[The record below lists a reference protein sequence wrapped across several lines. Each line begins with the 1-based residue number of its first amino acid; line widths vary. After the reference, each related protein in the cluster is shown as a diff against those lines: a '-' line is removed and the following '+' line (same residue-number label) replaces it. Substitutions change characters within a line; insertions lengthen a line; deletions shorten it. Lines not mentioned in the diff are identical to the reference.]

1 MGSMNNP
8 LALDPEFLS
17 LGHVL
22 GSGGGC
28 AEVRTGT
35 LRRSP
40 EDDKGREV
48 AVKMLLIEYSEVASF
63 QKEVQNLAAAA
74 QACHRVCKLYGT
86 CVKGKYSCIV
96 MKLYNT
102 TLAQQMK
109 TSTSGRLLLD

>member
-8 LALDPEFLS
+8 LALDPELLS

-48 AVKMLLIEYSEVASF
+48 
-63 QKEVQNLAAAA
+63 
-74 QACHRVCKLYGT
+74 
-86 CVKGKYSCIV
+86 
-96 MKLYNT
+96 
-102 TLAQQMK
+102 TLAYRIIQG
-109 TSTSGRLLLD
+109 TDT